1 DAATQAGADLRNS
14 TADEITAIAGQ
25 LGEQSSAAIA
35 RVLQG
40 RAAEL
45 VGRLEEA
52 IDAAASASRETAIQ
66 MRDQLAK
73 VDVLAANLEARV
85 SRARE
90 KAEDRIDNDFAR
102 RAALITESLNSSA
115 IDVAKAL
122 STDVSETAWA
132 SYLRG
137 DRGIFTRRAVSLLE
151 NAEARAVQAHYESDD
166 EFREHVNR
174 YIHDFESMLRQLLST
189 RDGNALG
196 VTVLS
201 SDMGKLYVAL
211 AQGIERLRT

>member
-1 DAATQAGADLRNS
+1 M
-14 TADEITAIAGQ
+14 
-25 LGEQSSAAIA
+25 
-35 RVLQG
+35 LQG

-45 VGRLEEA
+45 IGRLEEA
-52 IDAAASASRETAIQ
+52 IDSAAAASRDTAIQ
-66 MRDQLAK
+66 MRDQLTK
-73 VDVLAANLEARV
+73 VDELAGNLEARV
-85 SRARE
+85 SRVRE
-90 KAEDRIDNDFAR
+90 KAEEQVDNDFAR

-115 IDVAKAL
+115 IDIAKAL

-137 DRGIFTRRAVSLLE
+137 DRGVFTRRAVSLLE
-151 NAEARAVQAHYESDD
+151 SAEAKAVQSHYESES

-174 YIHDFESMLRQLLST
+174 YIHDFEAMLRQLLST

-196 VTVLS
+196 VTLLS

-211 AQGIERLRT
+211 AQGIERLRS

>member
-1 DAATQAGADLRNS
+1 M
-14 TADEITAIAGQ
+14 
-25 LGEQSSAAIA
+25 
-35 RVLQG
+35 LQG

-45 VGRLEEA
+45 VRRLEEA
-52 IDAAASASRETAIQ
+52 IDAAAAASRDTAIQ

-73 VDVLAANLEARV
+73 VDELAGNLESRV
-85 SRARE
+85 NRVRERAE
-90 KAEDRIDNDFAR
+90 EQVDNDFAR

-115 IDVAKAL
+115 IDIAKAL

-151 NAEARAVQAHYESDD
+151 NAEAKAVQAHYEAES

-174 YIHDFESMLRQLLST
+174 YIHDFETMLRQLLST

-196 VTVLS
+196 VTLLS